1 MSLALTVFTHKND
14 RVLGVVADAYAPS
27 TWEIESGVRGHPLLH
42 SEFELAWTTQDCK
55 SKTNDPF

>member
-14 RVLGVVADAYAPS
+14 RVLGVMADACAPS
-27 TWEIESGVRGHPLLH
+27 AWETESGVRGHPLLH

-55 SKTNDPF
+55 K